1 MSSKLRLGDLPVDQ
15 DEMDNDYYSVE
26 SEQRNR
32 KKSMKS
38 KRKRS
43 EAEDYMQ
50 QRSMKRSYS
59 DQQGIMS

>member
-1 MSSKLRLGDLPVDQ
+1 MSSKLHLADLPFDH
-15 DEMDNDYYSVE
+15 DEMNDDLFSD
-26 SEQRNR
+26 EQDQRPR
-32 KKSMKS
+32 KRVTKT

-59 DQQGIMS
+59 DQQGMR